1 MSDANLMLISSLVE
15 FEQRFGIK
23 SSHSFLGISIDAI
36 DARMFATY
44 PLTKD
49 LGEAKVAKIAIFI

>member
-1 MSDANLMLISSLVE
+1 MLISSLVE